1 MSKIVGQTA
10 EHLKLEI
17 TDYSINSRMS
27 GIAFKM
33 SEYNKYLKEK
43 TPINIVYTIEDNTY
57 FKPATTQLM
66 VKDIKY

>member
-1 MSKIVGQTA
+1 
-10 EHLKLEI
+10 
-17 TDYSINSRMS
+17 MS